1 LTNRRDIEVANI
13 TASVQPLA
21 NSKSRY
27 MPLGRPVMLAQVIK
41 KQLQAQRQTL
51 KMMRKPQQ

>member
-13 TASVQPLA
+13 TAIVQPLA

-27 MPLGRPVMLAQVIK
+27 MPLGRPVILAQVIK
-41 KQLQAQRQTL
+41 LQLQSQRQSL
-51 KMMRKPQQ
+51 KMMHKPQQ